1 MKEKIKF
8 KIFLAAKNGWNK
20 FKFFGYQIY
29 YKGFIFGLN
38 KIKFKNEKIENL
50 IKNNNY
56 NFFTKNFGN
65 FTIVIKSSKKC
76 LLLSDSSRSFPIYYS
91 KINNLVFISDST
103 QKIIKNSKKKEIN
116 NEIKLLALMSGY
128 TISNFTIFKKIFTV
142 SAGQYIL
149 IGKKIFKKF
158 YINFFPKKI
167 ESKNYKHYKRKYISI
182 LNNIFEDLKKK
193 VKDKKIYLALS
204 AGDDSRLIACYLK
217 KYNFKNVE
225 CFSYGLSN
233 NNWEIKL
240 AKKVS
245 SKLGFKHKTI
255 IINSQKVKKFYNSKQ
270 FKDYFKFYNN
280 FDSVPS
286 LHELFVLKILKKQA
300 KKKSIILN
308 GQPADGINGSYIKKS
323 FLDNKNNLSIVLD
336 EIINKHYSLWPI
348 LKDDDNLKIIK
359 KNILKE
365 YKDYSKIKIKFPYQL
380 LLFHSY
386 QNRICKYL
394 MKNYQVY
401 EHYDFEWYS
410 PYMDL
415 RFVKFWYSVPQ
426 KHHFKRNLS
435 KKILKDINIYKVWN
449 KDFNYKK
456 NNNLNLVTSVSRSF
470 LKMFFIANKKSWKLY
485 DKKFFQYYND
495 NQLKSHIVSE
505 KEWKNTKD
513 FRSPISFLSA
523 KWLQIKPTNIK

>member
-38 KIKFKNEKIENL
+38 KIKFKNEIIENL

-270 FKDYFKFYNN
+270 
-280 FDSVPS
+280 
-286 LHELFVLKILKKQA
+286 
-300 KKKSIILN
+300 
-308 GQPADGINGSYIKKS
+308 
-323 FLDNKNNLSIVLD
+323 
-336 EIINKHYSLWPI
+336 
-348 LKDDDNLKIIK
+348 
-359 KNILKE
+359 
-365 YKDYSKIKIKFPYQL
+365 
-380 LLFHSY
+380 
-386 QNRICKYL
+386 L
-394 MKNYQVY
+394 MV
-401 EHYDFEWYS
+401 
-410 PYMDL
+410 
-415 RFVKFWYSVPQ
+415 
-426 KHHFKRNLS
+426 
-435 KKILKDINIYKVWN
+435 
-449 KDFNYKK
+449 
-456 NNNLNLVTSVSRSF
+456 
-470 LKMFFIANKKSWKLY
+470 
-485 DKKFFQYYND
+485 
-495 NQLKSHIVSE
+495 HI
-505 KEWKNTKD
+505 
-513 FRSPISFLSA
+513 
-523 KWLQIKPTNIK
+523 